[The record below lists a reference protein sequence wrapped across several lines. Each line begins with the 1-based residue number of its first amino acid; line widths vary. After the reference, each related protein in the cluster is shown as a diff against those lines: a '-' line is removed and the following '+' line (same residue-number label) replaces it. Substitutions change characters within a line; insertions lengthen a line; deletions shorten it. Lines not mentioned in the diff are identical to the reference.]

1 MNAKEFD
8 MLFNRQAGTTLS
20 HSPHGLI
27 PVTKLS
33 ISYTRQD

>member
-20 HSPHGLI
+20 HSPM
-27 PVTKLS
+27 V
-33 ISYTRQD
+33 